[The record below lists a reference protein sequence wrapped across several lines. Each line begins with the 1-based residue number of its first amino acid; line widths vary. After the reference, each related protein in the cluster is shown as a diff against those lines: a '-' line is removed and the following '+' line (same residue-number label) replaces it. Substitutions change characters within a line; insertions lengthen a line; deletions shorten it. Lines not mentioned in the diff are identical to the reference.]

1 MNWTSG
7 NPAVLDKSCYKKM
20 RTCPAKYASNIVY
33 YPKKRKPAS
42 STMLRRCGSSSAMV
56 WSDWW
61 LEHKNGDSVQKNIPF
76 HFEVILRWTRWTR
89 RFGGVCFWILY
100 AVNSSWDDPAF
111 VKRRVSEMFWMW
123 RLRPQQ
129 VAACTD
135 GPDGVAW
142 ACHASARLV
151 KPGPS
156 LAVSPLRKKIHLFS
170 WPRSVR
176 RFILYSLYPYFEVF
190 VLLAKFM
197 G

>member
-89 RFGGVCFWILY
+89 RFGGVCGKWVDGYLL
-100 AVNSSWDDPAF
+100 DP
-111 VKRRVSEMFWMW
+111 
-123 RLRPQQ
+123 LCGQLQLGRP
-129 VAACTD
+129 
-135 GPDGVAW
+135 
-142 ACHASARLV
+142 SF
-151 KPGPS
+151 
-156 LAVSPLRKKIHLFS
+156 RKKTSFRDVLDVETKAAAGGRMHWWPGWCCMGMPCLS
-170 WPRSVR
+170 WSCQTRS
-176 RFILYSLYPYFEVF
+176 
-190 VLLAKFM
+190 
-197 G
+197 